1 MQVLGRE
8 LCLNVD
14 QGGETEE
21 LIERSLTP
29 KDKSPSQL
37 PKNAAITTRREALS
51 LYRAILR
58 HSRLFVWKNEKGFVW
73 SEVLRD
79 AARKEFE
86 AGRLETDAEMVARLI
101 ISGRDALDKV
111 VEKFLAKRD
120 QIMKGEEAATF
131 GRSPGDL
138 RDRD

>member
-1 MQVLGRE
+1 
-8 LCLNVD
+8 
-14 QGGETEE
+14 
-21 LIERSLTP
+21 
-29 KDKSPSQL
+29 
-37 PKNAAITTRREALS
+37 
-51 LYRAILR
+51 
-58 HSRLFVWKNEKGFVW
+58 